1 MKLATHKDGTRDG
14 QLLVVSRDLTSAH
27 YATGIANT
35 LQQTLDDWNFYAPQ
49 LQDLYVSLNQ
59 GRARHGFAFEP
70 ARCMAP
76 LPRAH
81 QLVVGAGYARPSGP
95 LADADPPDGPDG
107 PDAAPSMRQACSDD
121 FLGPCDDLL
130 VPSDDLGIDFSVE
143 LVAAIGD
150 VPVGTTPEQ
159 AIDRVRLL
167 MLANGVS
174 LCHPMPAELA
184 LGFGP
189 YHSQVA
195 TGFAP
200 VAVTPDE
207 LGAAWQGGRAQLMV
221 QSTWNS
227 RTVGNCDAAADMA
240 HHFGQLIAHMAATRR
255 VRAGSLLSSGTV
267 RNRSV
272 FNKTQP
278 EWPHGHASIADL
290 RTSETLRDG
299 SPTTT
304 FMACG
309 DSIRIE
315 AKTKDGASVFG
326 AIHQKVEPMDG
337 NFP

>member
-14 QLLVVSRDLTSAH
+14 QLLVVSRDLASAH

-95 LADADPPDGPDG
+95 LPDADPLDGA
-107 PDAAPSMRQACSDD
+107 DAAPSMRQACSDN

-130 VPSDDLGIDFSVE
+130 VPSEDLCIDFSAE
-143 LVAAIGD
+143 LVVAIGD
-150 VPVGTTPEQ
+150 VPLGTTPEQ

-174 LCHPMPAELA
+174 LRHPMSAEPA

-195 TGFAP
+195 TAFAP

-207 LGAAWQGGRAQLMV
+207 LGAAWQGGRAQLAV

-227 RTVGNCDAAADMA
+227 RTVGACDAAADMA
-240 HHFGQLIAHMAATRR
+240 HHFGQLIAHMATTRR
-255 VRAGSLLSSGTV
+255 VRSGSLLSAGTV

-278 EWPHGHASIADL
+278 EWPNGHASIADL
-290 RTSETLRDG
+290 RACETLREG
-299 SPTTT
+299 SPTTP

-315 AKTKDGASVFG
+315 ATTRDGASVFG
-326 AIHQKVEPMDG
+326 AIHQEVAPMG
-337 NFP
+337 SNFP